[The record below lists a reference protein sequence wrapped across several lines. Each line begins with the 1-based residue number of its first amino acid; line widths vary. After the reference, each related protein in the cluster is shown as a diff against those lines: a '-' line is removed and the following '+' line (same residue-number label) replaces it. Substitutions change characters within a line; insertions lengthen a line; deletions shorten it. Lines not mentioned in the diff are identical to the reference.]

1 MPPSKSG
8 PGLEYIS
15 GMVVRFVLTLFTM
28 FSVLSLGSLASAKV
42 NVANTKKLVL
52 PAKAGAESLSDV
64 FAGEILPERISAD
77 ETSQSFL
84 TKVADNSLSLYW
96 KHSPLRHSTAGKA
109 VESAEKKLN
118 VEASFKD
125 ENQVDHRFNFKV
137 LAIQALAKI
146 QYTGWVNAAL
156 NYDLK
161 AARAAAEV
169 SEALSDKNDL
179 VLSHE
184 MSNHEQK
191 SAVSL
196 KWKW

>member
-1 MPPSKSG
+1 
-8 PGLEYIS
+8 
-15 GMVVRFVLTLFTM
+15 MVVRLILTVFTM
-28 FSVLSLGSLASAKV
+28 FSVLSLGCLASAEV
-42 NVANTKKLVL
+42 NIAKTKKLVL
-52 PAKAGAESLSDV
+52 PDKAGAESLSDV
-64 FAGEILPERISAD
+64 LATEILPTKLAAD
-77 ETSQSFL
+77 ETTQSFL
-84 TKVADNSLSLYW
+84 TKMADNSLSLYW
-96 KHSPLRHSTAGKA
+96 KHSPLRHSPAGKA

-118 VEASFKD
+118 VEASYQD
-125 ENQVDHRFNFKV
+125 ENKVNHKFNFKV

-169 SEALSDKNDL
+169 TESLSDKNDL

-184 MSNHEQK
+184 MTDSEQK

>member
-1 MPPSKSG
+1 MRPSEDG
-8 PGLEYIS
+8 PGLEYKS
-15 GMVVRFVLTLFTM
+15 SMVVKGILTVFTM
-28 FSVLSLGSLASAKV
+28 FLSLSLGSFCQAKV
-42 NVANTKKLVL
+42 NVAKTKKLVL
-52 PAKAGAESLSDV
+52 PEKVGADSIADIFTV
-64 FAGEILPERISAD
+64 EILPDKVAPD
-77 ETSQSFL
+77 ETTQSFL
-84 TKVADNSLSLYW
+84 TKMADNSLSLYW
-96 KHSPLRHSTAGKA
+96 KNSPLRHSTAGKA
-109 VESAEKKLN
+109 VETAEKKLN
-118 VEASFKD
+118 VEAVYQD
-125 ENQVDHRFNFKV
+125 DHQVSHRFNFKV

-169 SEALSDKNDL
+169 TEQLSERNDL

-184 MSNHEQK
+184 VSNTEQK